1 MGVAN
6 QKVSDGIT
14 ETIRKA
20 GCPDKPMREIMNTG
34 FFIVDRDWIVLHW
47 NKVAENLSARK
58 AKDVVGFNLWEACGM
73 TIPAQFYSVYH
84 EVFLQETPK
93 QNVVLHWA
101 VMGSWLEVV
110 SCQSGETLSVSFR
123 SNQPTPRGRFSQYRH
138 MVLNEIYRFVTE
150 VTADCLWEWDV
161 SAREFFWLDGGHN
174 RVFGYPIINAIV
186 PQQFWESC
194 IHPEDK
200 TRVLAGLESAV
211 RIGSTTIW
219 EDEYRFKRMDNTY
232 CYVHDRAHIIY
243 GEGHIASR
251 MIGATHDITA
261 RRQAE
266 IQLLESE
273 RTLGRERL
281 SKQKE
286 LTEAVLA
293 GQELERANIGKELHD
308 NLNQILG
315 AAKMYIELAKTDE
328 ESRETYLNKSSALLV
343 TVIGEIRRISKTL
356 TIPEKHLMRIAES
369 IHILLDDL
377 TILHPIKIAFT
388 AQGIDEEGLSD
399 KIRLDIFRIVQEQL
413 NNILKHAEA
422 TTATISLIQ
431 ENSRLALQIVDNGK
445 GCQIKQESE
454 GIGIRNIRTR
464 VESHH
469 GEFSVVS
476 RPGEGFTLRVTLPLN
491 LPKPPATDSIHH

>member
-1 MGVAN
+1 MGVAR
-6 QKVSDGIT
+6 QTVSDGFT
-14 ETIRKA
+14 EAVGNTS
-20 GCPDKPMREIMNTG
+20 CPDKPMQEIMNTG
-34 FFIVDRDWIVLHW
+34 FFVVDRHWMVIHW
-47 NKVAENLSARK
+47 NKVAENISSRK
-58 AKDVVGFNLWEACGM
+58 AKDVVGLNLWEACGM
-73 TIPAQFYSVYH
+73 AIPEKFHSVYH
-84 EVFLQETPK
+84 EVFLQEIPK

-101 VMGSWLEVV
+101 EMGNWLDVV
-110 SCQSGETLSVSFR
+110 SCQSDETLSVSFR
-123 SNQPTPRGRFSQYRH
+123 SNQRTARGRDSGDRV

-150 VTADCLWEWDV
+150 VAADCLWEWDI
-161 SAREFFWLDGGHN
+161 SAKEFFWLDGGHS
-174 RVFGYPIINAIV
+174 RAFGYPIINAIV

-200 TRVLAGLESAV
+200 PRILAGLEGAIS
-211 RIGSTTIW
+211 IGGATIW

-232 CYVHDRAHIIY
+232 CYVRDRAHIVY
-243 GEGHIASR
+243 DKGHIASR

-273 RTLGRERL
+273 RILGRERL

-315 AAKMYIELAKTDE
+315 AAKMYIELAKTDDE
-328 ESRETYLNKSSALLV
+328 RREICLNKSSDLLV
-343 TVIGEIRRISKTL
+343 TVIDEIRRISKTL
-356 TIPEKHLMRIAES
+356 TIPGKHLMRIAES
-369 IHILLDDL
+369 INILLDDL
-377 TILHPIKIAFT
+377 SRLTSIKITFT
-388 AQGIDEEGLSD
+388 ERGVDEESLSD

-413 NNILKHAEA
+413 NNIVKHAEA
-422 TTATISLIQ
+422 TSATISLIRV
-431 ENSRLALQIVDNGK
+431 NTHLVLQIVDNGK
-445 GCQIKQESE
+445 GCETKQERE
-454 GIGIRNIRTR
+454 GIGMVNIRTR

-476 RPGEGFTLRVTLPLN
+476 RPGAGFALTVTLPLN
-491 LPKPPATDSIHH
+491 PPKPAVKDAIHH